1 MTGPTTP
8 QTHSGVARL
17 FFVVER
23 DPHMRR
29 LITEFLV
36 PLCSVRFFD
45 DGATALEV
53 VRRSPPS
60 VVVTDLFAPKL
71 DGLALCRLIKGE
83 DALRGVKVVIL
94 SSIAARERAQ
104 QAGAD
109 AFLDKPIERDGIT
122 SLVRMLTGVGAAE
135 ERA

>member
-1 MTGPTTP
+1 MTGLQPT
-8 QTHSGVARL
+8 QHSGVARL

-45 DGATALEV
+45 DGATALDV
-53 VRRSPPS
+53 VRKSPPT
-60 VVVTDLFAPKL
+60 VIVTDLFAPKL
-71 DGLALCRLIKGE
+71 DGLSLCRMIKGE
-83 DALRGVKVVIL
+83 DALRGVKVVIF
-94 SSIAARERAQ
+94 SSVAARDRAE

-109 AFLDKPIERDGIT
+109 AFLDKPIEREGIT
-122 SLVRMLTGVGAAE
+122 ALVRRLTGLDGGEA
-135 ERA
+135 RA